1 MSKVL
6 YIKANVKPEG
16 QSHSAADRT
25 GVNPSNNSQCPY
37 APLQYA
43 KSAGADAESGIRD

>member
-16 QSHSAADRT
+16 QSKTFSVSDSFINEYKQT
-25 GVNPSNNSQCPY
+25 QC
-37 APLQYA
+37 
-43 KSAGADAESGIRD
+43 GR